1 MPAPQPSTRYCAASN
16 GLSLAWSST
25 GVGPALVYC
34 RVINGFGGES
44 RHGPQWP
51 FVDAIARGRRL
62 VVYDGLGSG
71 LSDRSFVQLSVEQS
85 VRDLAAVVDAAG
97 LERFAVFA
105 DAAGPQAAIAY
116 AAAYPQRVERLV
128 VYAGMARGLLRRD
141 PSPREVARREALYA
155 AAEAGW
161 DDAAPTFRM
170 LNAHDA
176 LPEATPA
183 EQSAFARF
191 TGGIVSGRGFV
202 AFMRAQAE
210 ADVTEQARQV
220 RCPALVVQPTRSPRV
235 PFDEGRRLASLIPGA
250 RLLPIDS
257 ANMSLMAS
265 EPVYSAV
272 VAAVR
277 EFLDEARPDATDA
290 FVAGLTPRQRQ
301 VLELMAR
308 GLDNLQIAAHLGL
321 SGKTVRN
328 HVPPI
333 FDKLGVES
341 RAQAIVRARQAG
353 LGGAVRGG

>member
-1 MPAPQPSTRYCAASN
+1 VVIHRRRA
-16 GLSLAWSST
+16 GL
-25 GVGPALVYC
+25 VDC

-44 RHGPQWP
+44 RQGPQWP

-71 LSDRSFVQLSVEQS
+71 LSDRSFLQLSVEQS
-85 VRDLAAVVDAAG
+85 VRDLAAVADAAG

-116 AAAYPQRVERLV
+116 AAAYPQRVERV
-128 VYAGMARGLLRRD
+128 AVHAGMARGLLRRD

-155 AAEAGW
+155 AAETGW

-220 RCPALVVQPTRSPRV
+220 RCPVLVAQPTRSLRV
-235 PFDEGRRLASLIPGA
+235 PFDEGRRLASLIPA
-250 RLLPIDS
+250 TRLLPIDS

-265 EPVYSAV
+265 EPVFAAAV

-277 EFLDEARPDATDA
+277 DFLDEARADATDGLA
-290 FVAGLTPRQRQ
+290 AGLTPRERQ

-321 SGKTVRN
+321 SAKTVRN